1 MQRMKVYT
9 TSVLV
14 GLLCSSWFH
23 LRLWDDAN
31 FVGVVESLEIVKMSR
46 QRHRRIQT
54 TKLSLAVPSTI
65 VKPIR
70 RIQAGSRTATALS
83 LSSSGRCHD
92 DHDGIFDGNIPLIS
106 TKKTGGKRTRRSRG
120 FLTRQYGQKNDDIMD
135 DSDGTSNETGNDDS
149 DSDISGESRD
159 DDDRINTVQANATI
173 TTTND
178 NQKHQRHHHQHH
190 PISDFLYG
198 ANYVHSQY
206 LSILWKYSFVWSFAV
221 TIPIGIALLF
231 IGGTNTVLYD
241 CLFRGL
247 SSVLSISSAAARLL
261 QLPLEIV
268 QKIALNIWIFLPEVL
283 TPVINTFPNVVAVPL
298 VQILLSIRDATT
310 TVITIGRGNNIIAF
324 ISSMVAIL
332 VWRPAVEELQYRS
345 ILDKLLFAAPCLLL
359 NSVTRKKRFTATDND
374 DSEIVVENN
383 RNDNDNNLQ
392 SSLASPA
399 SSVSMV
405 EFIPT
410 SSNNFTITGNNNNSS
425 SVDVDGTMDDDEVY
439 NPLLPSKSTRILL
452 GSLLFATTRLG
463 WLSSDPADSIALS
476 SSPYGFTIGFIQSIL
491 GHFSSQGLSDIRPGL
506 RILILLL
513 AIHQTV
519 STFFVAQNVFAGI
532 YSRRGLY
539 ASIGAHVSWT
549 VGKGTIFFR
558 LLWRL
563 WKRLTTMG
571 SGRNNSPSLGDDSN
585 LSTARSDGVTK

>member
-1 MQRMKVYT
+1 MQVYT

-14 GLLCSSWFH
+14 LLCSSWFH

-31 FVGVVESLEIVKMSR
+31 FVGVVESLEIVKISR

-54 TKLSLAVPSTI
+54 TKLTLTVPSTI
-65 VKPIR
+65 MKPIK
-70 RIQAGSRTATALS
+70 RIQSFSRTATIMS
-83 LSSSGRCHD
+83 ISSSGRCH

-106 TKKTGGKRTRRSRG
+106 TKETGGKRTRRSRG
-120 FLTRQYGQKNDDIMD
+120 FLTRRYGQKNDYIMN

-149 DSDISGESRD
+149 DSDIRGENSD

-173 TTTND
+173 STTND
-178 NQKHQRHHHQHH
+178 NQKHQHHHHH

-332 VWRPAVEELQYRS
+332 VWRPAVEEWQYRS
-345 ILDKLLFAAPCLLL
+345 ILDKLLFAAPCWLL
-359 NSVTRKKRFTATDND
+359 NSVTRKKRFTATVND
-374 DSEIVVENN
+374 DSEVVVDNN
-383 RNDNDNNLQ
+383 NDNDNNLQ
-392 SSLASPA
+392 STLASPS

-410 SSNNFTITGNNNNSS
+410 SSNNFTIIGNNNNSS
-425 SVDVDGTMDDDEVY
+425 SVDVDGTTEDDEVY
-439 NPLLPSKSTRILL
+439 NPLLPNKSTRILL

-519 STFFVAQNVFAGI
+519 STFFVAQHVFAGI
-532 YSRRGLY
+532 YRRRGLY

-558 LLWRL
+558 LLLRL

-571 SGRNNSPSLGDDSN
+571 SRRNNSPSLGDY
-585 LSTARSDGVTK
+585 

>member
-1 MQRMKVYT
+1 MQRTKVYT
-9 TSVLV
+9 TSALI
-14 GLLCSSWFH
+14 LLCSSWFH
-23 LRLWDDAN
+23 FRLWNDAH
-31 FVGVVESLEIVKMSR
+31 FVSVVESLEIVKMSR

-54 TKLSLAVPSTI
+54 TKLTLTVPSTI
-65 VKPIR
+65 LKPTR
-70 RIQAGSRTATALS
+70 RIKSYSRTTTMMS
-83 LSSSGRCHD
+83 LSSIGRHHD
-92 DHDGIFDGNIPLIS
+92 DIFDGNIPLVIS
-106 TKKTGGKRTRRSRG
+106 TSAITAVTKETGGKRTTRRRIRG
-120 FLTRQYGQKNDDIMD
+120 YLTRRYGQKNNDDIID
-135 DSDGTSNETGNDDS
+135 DSDGTSNEIDDDS
-149 DSDISGESRD
+149 DSDINVENSE
-159 DDDRINTVQANATI
+159 NTVQANATI
-173 TTTND
+173 TTTNA
-178 NQKHQRHHHQHH
+178 NQKHGHHHHH

-221 TIPIGIALLF
+221 TIPIGIALLC

-268 QKIALNIWIFLPEVL
+268 QKIALNIWIFLPEML

-298 VQILLSIRDATT
+298 VQILLSIRDATA
-310 TVITIGRGNNIIAF
+310 TVITLGRGNNIIAF

-332 VWRPAVEELQYRS
+332 IWRPAVEEWQYRS
-345 ILDKLLFAAPCLLL
+345 ILDKLLFAAPCWLL
-359 NSVTRKKRFTATDND
+359 NSVTRRKRLTATANDN
-374 DSEIVVENN
+374 NN
-383 RNDNDNNLQ
+383 SDVDNDNNDDDNLQ
-392 SSLASPA
+392 SSSPSPSS

-405 EFIPT
+405 EFIP
-410 SSNNFTITGNNNNSS
+410 SSSDHFTIIGNKNNSSS

-439 NPLLPSKSTRILL
+439 NPLLPNKSTRILL

-476 SSPYGFTIGFIQSIL
+476 SSPYGFTIGFIQSVL

-519 STFFVAQNVFAGI
+519 STFFVAQHVFAGI
-532 YSRRGLY
+532 YRRRGLY

-549 VGKGTIFFR
+549 IGKGTIFFR

-563 WKRLTTMG
+563 WNRLTTMG
-571 SGRNNSPSLGDDSN
+571 SRRNNSPSLGDDSD
-585 LSTARSDGVTK
+585 LPTAR